1 MCNNAQMGEW
11 MNYEDF
17 YQDLLPQQK
26 NVKDG
31 LAALQKLF
39 KAVNREVEG
48 GDVKHLCR
56 KFPALKISFRIKPVC

>member
-1 MCNNAQMGEW
+1 

-31 LAALQKLF
+31 LAALQS
-39 KAVNREVEG
+39 
-48 GDVKHLCR
+48 C
-56 KFPALKISFRIKPVC
+56 LKR